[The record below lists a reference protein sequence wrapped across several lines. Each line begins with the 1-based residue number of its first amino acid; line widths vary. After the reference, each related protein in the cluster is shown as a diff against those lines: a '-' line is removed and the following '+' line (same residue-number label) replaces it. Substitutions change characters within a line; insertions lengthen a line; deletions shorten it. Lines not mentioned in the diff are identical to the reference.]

1 MGAFYIFRTEERPLN
16 PGYDS
21 REGQGERIEQ
31 EEQEQGLG
39 FRVEREERRG
49 VKIKIEMVH
58 GASDVLR
65 SCMQRSCFCFV
76 RLLRLFCFW
85 HCTLTT
91 VCRVPHVTAPIA
103 VAPDSDRFTSQQPA
117 KEEKRNSGRVA
128 AVLKT

>member
-65 SCMQRSCFCFV
+65 SCM
-76 RLLRLFCFW
+76 LLFCSF
-85 HCTLTT
+85 
-91 VCRVPHVTAPIA
+91 
-103 VAPDSDRFTSQQPA
+103 VAP
-117 KEEKRNSGRVA
+117 
-128 AVLKT
+128 VLFLALYFNYCM